1 MKAAGKRYLALLLTL
16 LMIVLIVGCGKKAE
30 PSAEEPTEETV
41 PPAEEPTEETVPSA
55 EEPVE
60 EGRITIID
68 SETP

>member
-1 MKAAGKRYLALLLTL
+1 MKPAGKRYLALLLVL
-16 LMIVLIVGCGKKAE
+16 LMMLSIVGCGKKAE
-30 PSAEEPTEETV
+30 PSAEEPTEET
-41 PPAEEPTEETVPSA
+41 APSA

>member
-1 MKAAGKRYLALLLTL
+1 MKAAGKRYIALLLTL

-30 PSAEEPTEETV
+30 EKPIEKGTSSEEPTEET
-41 PPAEEPTEETVPSA
+41 APSA

>member
-30 PSAEEPTEETV
+30 PSAEEPTEET
-41 PPAEEPTEETVPSA
+41 APSA